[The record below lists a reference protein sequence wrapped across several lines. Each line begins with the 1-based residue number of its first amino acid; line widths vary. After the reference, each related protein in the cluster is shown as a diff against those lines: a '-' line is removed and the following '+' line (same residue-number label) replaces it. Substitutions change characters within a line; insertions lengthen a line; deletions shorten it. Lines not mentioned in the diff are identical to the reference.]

1 MIKILIAE
9 DHHIVR
15 EGLVALLEKHGEFEI
30 VGQAE
35 DGITAVKLCKE
46 LKPDVLLLDIGMP
59 KMNGIEVLNEVVK
72 NIKLPTEVVILSM
85 YSDPTIVRQAF
96 KKGARGYLL
105 KRSVTEELALAVK
118 SAANR
123 EIFISPSIAHIM
135 MDDSVIQRFS
145 TDTLSPFALLT
156 HRERQVLQLIA
167 EGRTNK
173 ENALLL
179 GVSERTVEKHR
190 ANLMQKL
197 DVGDVASLVKIA
209 IKYRLISIED

>member
-1 MIKILIAE
+1 MIKILVAE

-15 EGLVALLEKHGEFEI
+15 EGIIALLEKHDEFEI

-35 DGITAVKLCKE
+35 DGIKAVKLCKE

-59 KMNGIEVLNEVVK
+59 KMNGIEVLIEVVK
-72 NIKLPTEVVILSM
+72 TNKLPVNVVILSM

-96 KKGARGYLL
+96 KKGAKGYLL
-105 KRSVTEELALAVK
+105 KRSVTEELALAVR

-123 EIFISPSIAHIM
+123 ETFISPSIANIM
-135 MDDSVIQRFS
+135 VDDSVLQSFP
-145 TDTLSPFALLT
+145 TDALSPFALLT
-156 HRERQVLQLIA
+156 DRERQVLQLIA

-173 ENALLL
+173 EIALLL
-179 GVSERTVEKHR
+179 EVSERTVEKHR

-197 DVGDVASLVKIA
+197 DVGDIASLVKIA